1 MKHARILGICVVGL
15 VCSTHGLEAEDL
27 SRYRDFELGSNVA
40 SVSKAAGVSA
50 SDAKTLHQ
58 RPAVLQALEY
68 RPSRWAAGAT
78 APSTDP
84 VEQIA
89 FSFYNDQLFRI
100 VVDYGQNRTEGM
112 TTADMIEA
120 ISTVYGPRLPQT
132 SRAPARAPTRL
143 EIESGSPVARWSD
156 NLRAI
161 VLYQTP
167 SYRGSYRLIVTDVGR
182 DDLARAAE
190 TQARRLDDQ
199 EAPQRELARQQKER
213 DDGRAA
219 AAKARD
225 VNKDVFRP

>member
-1 MKHARILGICVVGL
+1 MVGL

-27 SRYRDFELGSNVA
+27 SRYRNFELGSDVA
-40 SVSKAAGVSA
+40 SVSTAAGVPA
-50 SDAKTLHQ
+50 SGARTIHQ
-58 RPAVLQALEY
+58 RPAVLQDLEY
-68 RPSRWAAGAT
+68 RPSRWAAGST

-89 FSFYNDQLFRI
+89 FSFYNNQLFRI

-112 TTADMIEA
+112 TVADMIEA

-132 SRAPARAPTRL
+132 SRAPARAATRL
-143 EIESGSPVARWSD
+143 ESESGSPVARWGD
-156 NLRAI
+156 NQHAI
-161 VLYQTP
+161 VLYLTS
-167 SYRGSYRLIVTDVGR
+167 SYRAAYRLVVTDVGR

-190 TQARRLDDQ
+190 TQALRLDDQ

-213 DDGRAA
+213 DDGKAA

-225 VNKDVFRP
+225 VNKEVFRP